1 MKKFIAI
8 TLIIALF
15 VVAAVTCP
23 RKDDHAQKLSQVV
36 NQSVKNAIK
45 DHAGSEI
52 AVVSSIL
59 TGGIVK
65 GVVGEMIDVDNYLF
79 FSLGKMN
86 LPTESKIVSVG
97 FFNQVLTVDSKA
109 LSEAI
114 EKKAGGAFNSL
125 FKD

>member
-1 MKKFIAI
+1 MPQKRRSRTE
-8 TLIIALF
+8 TLPSCQPIGEE
-15 VVAAVTCP
+15 
-23 RKDDHAQKLSQVV
+23 R
-36 NQSVKNAIK
+36 
-45 DHAGSEI
+45 
-52 AVVSSIL
+52 
-59 TGGIVK
+59 GGIVK